1 MIKATE
7 IYNSIASNNNL
18 AQSNAYSDYWSTLTG
33 LVEETADNK
42 YDYFRHVLQNKLA
55 TGKPYYKVKSL
66 TAHTKSR
73 VNPAVVRGTH
83 RSLVPL
89 FCGASHG

>member
-1 MIKATE
+1 MIKATA

-42 YDYFRHVLQNKLA
+42 YDYFRHVLQNKLEI
-55 TGKPYYKVKSL
+55 GKLDAKS
-66 TAHTKSR
+66 KSP
-73 VNPAVVRGTH
+73 PAPTESQAMDVV
-83 RSLVPL
+83 LEM
-89 FCGASHG
+89 